1 MEGGE
6 LDFNKY
12 VRKQHFRGFIV
23 DGRIITPGFFVS
35 ATSRDEPFFMYAN
48 TIQTNCRTRSP
59 LFFAS
64 SPLGCISDGRVGLH
78 KAMAQMALL
87 ENADGHVG

>member
-23 DGRIITPGFFVS
+23 DGRIITPGFLS
-35 ATSRDEPFFMYAN
+35 LPDPDEPFFMYAN
-48 TIQTNCRTRSP
+48 TIQANCRTRSP
-59 LFFAS
+59 LLFAS

-87 ENADGHVG
+87 ENTNGHVG